1 MGEYYDLKLHIE
13 WLIEKADDRAASR
26 HSPR

>member
-1 MGEYYDLKLHIE
+1 MGEYYDLKLHVE
-13 WLIEKADDRAASR
+13 RLIEQAGDRAASR